1 MCMSTKITEPSFLTD
16 LYLQSETWS
25 GVILWFQAKTVG
37 WFGLWCLMPLSTIFQ
52 LYRGGKFYWWR
63 KPEKTTD
70 LLQVIDKLY
79 HIMLYVEYTWPWM
92 GFELTTLVVKGTDCT
107 GSFKSNNHA
116 TMLDPKNSGRLK
128 FLYYGRDTLPVL
140 PTWFHASH
148 VFKWSC

>member
-79 HIMLYVEYTWPWM
+79 HIMLYVEYT
-92 GFELTTLVVKGTDCT
+92 
-107 GSFKSNNHA
+107 
-116 TMLDPKNSGRLK
+116 
-128 FLYYGRDTLPVL
+128 
-140 PTWFHASH
+140 
-148 VFKWSC
+148 